1 MYWNAYM
8 AIYQFY
14 KSVINR
20 RTKEK
25 PTPRGGFFFGYMM
38 EDSNRGSYTRRKP
51 RARHVF
57 LVHYLKRNAVSCQAR
72 HSSFLPSEPEC
83 GGSDGF

>member
-1 MYWNAYM
+1 MWLSINA
-8 AIYQFY
+8 FS

-38 EDSNRGSYTRRKP
+38 DDSNRGSYTRRKP
-51 RARHVF
+51 RARHFF
-57 LVHYLKRNAVSCQAR
+57 LVYYLKRNAVSCQAR
-72 HSSFLPSEPEC
+72 HIEW
-83 GGSDGF
+83 